1 MAMTSAEK
9 QAARR
14 ERLKGLQVTVTLTPE
29 AKAALDS
36 LMAQGLTQSQAISEA
51 LGNFDIL
58 PDLKDGGGCQHAY
71 NCWQSR
77 IQALALRAFS

>member
-58 PDLKDGGGCQHAY
+58 LDLKDGGDVNMPIIVGSPESKPSH
-71 NCWQSR
+71 
-77 IQALALRAFS
+77 